1 MKKNTFYLL
10 VAFLVSI
17 SNQIHAQYITAPEPD
32 SVLFELEQQ
41 LINSQ
46 SNVNALIDSLV
57 LIVKNDRETIS
68 NRRAAI
74 DLLLAT
80 GYDRAYDFLL
90 ENIDLDLGGPVHIED
105 MDEPFAGFECFNAL
119 TLNNIRRNDWK
130 LFNRLVLL
138 YTKEISLDVIQLSSF
153 VVNGILPGLS
163 KEVTLKCLKESA
175 NQMSLNSS
183 ERTNFE
189 KNIKE
194 VERFVKQR

>member
-10 VAFLVSI
+10 VVFLVSI

-32 SVLFELEQQ
+32 SVLLELEQQ

-57 LIVKNDRETIS
+57 LIVKNDKETIS

-80 GYDRAYDFLL
+80 EYDRAYDFLL
-90 ENIDLDLGGPVHIED
+90 ENIDLDLEGPVHIED
-105 MDEPFAGFECFNAL
+105 MDEPFAGFECFNVL

-130 LFNRLVLL
+130 LLDRLALL
-138 YTKEISLDVIQLSSF
+138 YTKELSLDVIQLSSF
-153 VVNGILPGLS
+153 VVNGILPVLS
-163 KEVTLKCLKESA
+163 EEAILKCLKESA
-175 NQMSLNSS
+175 NQMNLSSS
-183 ERTNFE
+183 ERDNFE
-189 KNIKE
+189 KNFKE
-194 VERFVKQR
+194 VGRFVKQR